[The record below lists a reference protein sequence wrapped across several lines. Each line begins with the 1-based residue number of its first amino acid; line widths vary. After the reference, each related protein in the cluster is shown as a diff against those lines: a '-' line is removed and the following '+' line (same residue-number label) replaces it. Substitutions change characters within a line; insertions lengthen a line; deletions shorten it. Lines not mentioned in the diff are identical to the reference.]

1 MPAFQCDASGTCC
14 NPAADPSLELSLQAG
29 APALGLSTDR
39 RMVCVMVPLESSE
52 SAPAMEAMAGRVG
65 DTSAGVG
72 GQKGGHCY

>member
-1 MPAFQCDASGTCC
+1 MWCIWDLLR
-14 NPAADPSLELSLQAG
+14 PSARPELGAQSLQGG

-65 DTSAGVG
+65 DTSAG
-72 GQKGGHCY
+72 